1 MNTTAKL
8 QASLVL
14 GSRFENI
21 EVAERALVDLCKR
34 AGCAEDEEY
43 WLVTALREAVAN
55 AVRHGNRRD
64 PERLVRIAYLIDDS
78 TITIR
83 VEDEG
88 EGFDPA
94 DIPDPTAPENLLR
107 PSGRG
112 IFYMRQFMNQVDFS
126 PTAAGGTAVVMVKD
140 KDRAKARR
148 QTKAKA
154 LVALGPVADTPKT
167 SMCLITWI

>member
-1 MNTTAKL
+1 MNTSTKL

-14 GSRFENI
+14 ASRFENI
-21 EVAERALVDLCKR
+21 EVAERALVDLCHR
-34 AGCAEDEEY
+34 AGCAEDQEY

-64 PERLVRIAYLIDDS
+64 AKRVVRVAYLIDDS
-78 TITIR
+78 TVTIR

-94 DIPDPTAPENLLR
+94 DVPDPTDPENLLR
-107 PSGRG
+107 PNGRG

-126 PTAAGGTAVVMVKD
+126 STAAGGTAAFCSQGWSP
-140 KDRAKARR
+140 AKGENR
-148 QTKAKA
+148 
-154 LVALGPVADTPKT
+154 
-167 SMCLITWI
+167 

>member
-1 MNTTAKL
+1 MNTNNKL

-14 GSRFENI
+14 ASRFENI
-21 EVAERALVDLCKR
+21 EVAERALIDLCRR

-64 PERLVRIAYLIDDS
+64 PERLVRIAYTIDNS

-88 EGFDPA
+88 DGFDPA
-94 DIPDPTAPENLLR
+94 DIPDPTDPENLLR

-112 IFYMRQFMNQVDFS
+112 IFYMRQFMNRVEFG
-126 PTAAGGTAVVMVKD
+126 PTPIGGTAVVMVRD
-140 KDRAKARR
+140 LD
-148 QTKAKA
+148 QT
-154 LVALGPVADTPKT
+154 D
-167 SMCLITWI
+167 SDQS